1 MRETKNID
9 YAIPIILFIVSI
21 YIIFNNLG
29 ASTFFD
35 WDESHYGEVALEIL
49 KSNDWIVLTYGGQP
63 DLIAKPPLGT
73 WLIALSFKFFGVT
86 EFALRFWSA
95 LFGVATI
102 LLVYF
107 FGKEIKNNCVGLFS
121 AIFLLTTVNFIG
133 YHGARTGDYDV
144 ILTFFIT
151 LSFYFFFLSEKREDN
166 KFLIGTA
173 IAIAMAVLIKG
184 VIGLFPAIIIMVYL
198 LYFQSLKK
206 TLLNKETLYA
216 ILSLCLLILP
226 LFLYRFMKGGEYFK
240 TVYEYDLLQRFTEPV
255 EGHVGDASFYFLVLY
270 YSFGI
275 IFFIL
280 ILLFFSYSINLM
292 LKKNRPATLLVIWI
306 SLIFIFFTIAKTKIF
321 WYIMPI
327 FPALSLLIGY
337 DLEILQKSF
346 KIKRPSFL
354 IIFLIIMTYPFLS
367 IIELTESVIIEPQHQ
382 AIKNLNREISNINV
396 LYINSDE
403 NRQSIFLYL
412 NSFVKE
418 KVIEYKDINNINAS
432 KGDGIITF
440 DTHRFDLLS
449 KDPEYKLIARKRFGA
464 IFIKN

>member
-133 YHGARTGDYDV
+133 YHGARTGNYDV
-144 ILTFFIT
+144 IFTFFIT

-173 IAIAMAVLIKG
+173 IAIAMAVLVKG

-198 LYFQSLKK
+198 LYFKSLKK

-226 LFLYRFMKGGEYFK
+226 LFLYRFMKGGNTLKLYMNMI
-240 TVYEYDLLQRFTEPV
+240 YYRDSQNLLK
-255 EGHVGDASFYFLVLY
+255 GMLVMHH
-270 YSFGI
+270 F
-275 IFFIL
+275 
-280 ILLFFSYSINLM
+280 
-292 LKKNRPATLLVIWI
+292 
-306 SLIFIFFTIAKTKIF
+306 IF
-321 WYIMPI
+321 WY
-327 FPALSLLIGY
+327 
-337 DLEILQKSF
+337 
-346 KIKRPSFL
+346 
-354 IIFLIIMTYPFLS
+354 S
-367 IIELTESVIIEPQHQ
+367 IIHLV
-382 AIKNLNREISNINV
+382 
-396 LYINSDE
+396 
-403 NRQSIFLYL
+403 
-412 NSFVKE
+412 
-418 KVIEYKDINNINAS
+418 
-432 KGDGIITF
+432 
-440 DTHRFDLLS
+440 
-449 KDPEYKLIARKRFGA
+449 
-464 IFIKN
+464 